1 MSVLVKIS
9 SVFIGLVSGEQAKQK
24 FLFRKKIRRDEKKL
38 KNFWQ
43 KSGLSRLDEIEIRGW
58 HHH

>member
-9 SVFIGLVSGEQAKQK
+9 SAFIGLVSGEQAKQK
-24 FLFRKKIRRDEKKL
+24 FLFRKKTRRDERKL

-43 KSGLSRLDEIEIRGW
+43 KSGLTNLDEIEIRSW